1 LSDKLFDDGINDFFS
16 NNFGISGGGSGGGCG
31 GVFCDKCSNFGVF
44 IIRICIGTCV
54 STGETRIKG

>member
-16 NNFGISGGGSGGGCG
+16 NNFGISGGSGGGCG
-31 GVFCDKCSNFGVF
+31 GVFCDKGSNFGIF
-44 IIRICIGTCV
+44 IIRISIGTCV